1 MRLNFSQSKSSMKKI
16 RKAAGQFNR
25 QSGNTLT
32 GIIIGLVIGLSIA
45 VIVALVINKA
55 STPFTNKNG
64 KSDKADIPL
73 AQMQDPN
80 KPLYGN
86 KDAVSQAAKELAASK
101 AAESAKPADAL
112 SAAANAAA
120 PASVAAAPA
129 TPIAA
134 ASKPEVTDDKYI
146 YYLQIGAFKEVA
158 DAESARAKLAM
169 IGVEANVS
177 DKASDN
183 GVLHR
188 VRVGPFDSFD
198 GMNKMRAKLSENSVE
213 TAVVRSAK

>member
-1 MRLNFSQSKSSMKKI
+1 MRFSTEKNTSKF
-16 RKAAGQFNR
+16 GR

-45 VIVALVINKA
+45 VVVALVINKA

-64 KSDKADIPL
+64 KSDKADIPVT
-73 AQMQDPN
+73 QMQDPN

-86 KDAVSQAAKELAASK
+86 KDAVSQAAKEVAATK

-120 PASVAAAPA
+120 PAAVAAAPA
-129 TPIAA
+129 TPATPVSA
-134 ASKPEVTDDKYI
+134 ASKPEVADDKYI
-146 YYLQIGAFKEVA
+146 YFLQIGAFKEVA

-169 IGVEANVS
+169 IGIEANVS
-177 DKASDN
+177 DKASDS

>member
-1 MRLNFSQSKSSMKKI
+1 MRFNLTHNKSSMNKI
-16 RKAAGQFNR
+16 SKGAGNFRR

-73 AQMQDPN
+73 TQMQDPN

-86 KDAVSQAAKELAASK
+86 MDAVSQAAKEVAASK
-101 AAESAKPADAL
+101 AAENTKPTDAL

-120 PASVAAAPA
+120 PASVAAVSTAPV
-129 TPIAA
+129 TA
-134 ASKPEVTDDKYI
+134 ASKPEVADDKYI
-146 YYLQIGAFKEVA
+146 YYLQVGAFKEVA